1 MDIIVY
7 SGFSKKTNST
17 KQPSGGTTKSVVLK
31 NPTSVIR
38 PTFVITGFD
47 TSWNYIQWGNR
58 YYFVDDIVILT
69 DTQAAYTC
77 SLDVLATYKTQIGSS
92 SEYVVRADSAYNP
105 LIIDT
110 IYPTLANTSV
120 ENVAFENIHSE
131 ICNGG
136 SFVIAISNGDST
148 ASAGV
153 TYYWLTM
160 FEMGQL
166 LNYMFAGT
174 WLNAGDISVELQKEL
189 INPMQYIDSVT
200 WYPFE
205 VNNALVPFTPDYMK
219 FGYWDSGIIGNR
231 LSASDTTAAFSQ
243 SITIPSHPQ
252 ASRGNYLNGNPY
264 TRMSLDCYSFGVIP
278 IDTSIFAALNTLTIG
293 IGVDLMSGIARLGI
307 RAGSSDPKLIYKTY
321 GEFGVPMKI
330 SQVSQKLIGAAAS
343 VVTGAFA
350 AGFGNILGYA
360 SGIIS
365 GLENLMPSIQSSGTN
380 GTKSAFTNPPMLIIT
395 RQTLAPED
403 KSQLGRPLC
412 DRVQINTLSGY
423 VKCENVDIDS
433 VGTKEE
439 KNAIVSLME
448 SGFFYE

>member
-105 LIIDT
+105 LLIDT
-110 IYPTLANTSV
+110 LYPTLANTSV
-120 ENVAFENIHSE
+120 ENVEFSTIHSE
-131 ICNGG
+131 IVNGG

-160 FEMGQL
+160 LEMSQL

-189 INPMQYIDSVT
+189 INPMQYIDSVN
-200 WYPFE
+200 WFPFE
-205 VNNALVPFTPDYMK
+205 VNNALVPFTPTAMK
-219 FGYWDSGIIGNR
+219 FGYWDSGVIGNR
-231 LSASDTTAAFSQ
+231 ISANDSNAAFAQ

-252 ASRGNYLNGNPY
+252 ISRGNYLNGSPY
-264 TRMSLDCYSFGVIP
+264 TKLSLDCYSFGVIP
-278 IDTSIFAALNTLTIG
+278 IDSSIFAGLNTLTIS
-293 IGVDLMSGIARLGI
+293 IAVDLMSGIGKLTL
-307 RAGSSDPKLIYKTY
+307 RAGSSSPKTIYKTY
-321 GEFGVPMKI
+321 SEFGVPMKI
-330 SQVSQKLIGAAAS
+330 SQVSQKLVGAAAS
-343 VVTGAFA
+343 VITGSFA
-350 AGFGNILGYA
+350 AGYGNILGYA
-360 SGIIS
+360 SGVMS
-365 GLENLMPSIQSSGTN
+365 GLEHLMPTIQSNGTN
-380 GTKSAFTNPPMLIIT
+380 GTKSAFINAPMLIIT
-395 RQTLAPED
+395 RQSLAPED

-412 DRVQINTLSGY
+412 DRVLISTLSGY
-423 VKCENVDIDS
+423 IKCENVDIDS